1 MLTLNS
7 ELVDKLIELSLYEDI
22 GRGDLSSIVIEDY
35 LGYAEFQFIAK
46 EESVLCGTEVA
57 KKIFGKID
65 NSLSVN
71 FFKNDGDLLSAG
83 EVFGKV
89 TGYTGSI
96 LSGERTALNFMQRLS
111 GIATN
116 TKRYIEKLSDSNIKI
131 IDTRKTTPGHRILE
145 KYAVTVGGGSN
156 HRFGLFDGVMLKD
169 NHIDAV
175 GSIKKAVEIAR
186 KKAPITVKIEVET
199 RNLKEVKE
207 AIEASAD
214 IIMLDNFSIKDI
226 KEAIS
231 IVKKRAKLE
240 VSGGVN
246 IENLDLY
253 KKLKIDYISIGALT
267 HQAKSVDMSLKF
279 RSNV

>member
-1 MLTLNS
+1 MINC
-7 ELVDKLIELSLYEDI
+7 ELIDRLIELSIHEDI
-22 GRGDLSSIVIEDY
+22 GRGDLSSIAIEDY
-35 LGYAEFQFIAK
+35 LEDGEFHFIAK
-46 EESVLCGTEVA
+46 EEFVLCGTEVA
-57 KKIFGKID
+57 KKVFEKID
-65 NSLSVN
+65 QNLSVN
-71 FFKNDGDLLSAG
+71 FFKNDGELLSAG
-83 EVFGKV
+83 EIFGKV
-89 TGYTGSI
+89 VGYVGSI
-96 LSGERTALNFMQRLS
+96 LSGERIALNFLQRLS

-116 TKRYIEKLSDSNIKI
+116 TKKYIEKLSDSDIKI
-131 IDTRKTTPGHRILE
+131 IDTRKTIPGHRILE

-186 KKAPITVKIEVET
+186 KKTPITVKIEVET
-199 RNLKEVKE
+199 RNIKEV
-207 AIEASAD
+207 IEALEAGAD

-231 IVKKRAKLE
+231 IVKKKVKLE
-240 VSGGVN
+240 VSGGIN

-279 RSNV
+279 RGKV